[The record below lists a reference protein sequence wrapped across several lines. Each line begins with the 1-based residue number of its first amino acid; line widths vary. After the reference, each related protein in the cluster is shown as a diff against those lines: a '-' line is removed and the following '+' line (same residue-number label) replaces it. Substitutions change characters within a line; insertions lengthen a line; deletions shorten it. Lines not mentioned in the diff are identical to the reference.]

1 MQTINFRRYL
11 IISVL
16 WLAISA
22 NLAMAEM
29 KGLDHYFK
37 KPQYAGFQL
46 SPNGK
51 ELAALAP
58 VNDRMN
64 IAIINLESGAARM
77 ITGMTKQDVSGFT
90 WATDDRLL
98 FFMDKDGSESFGI
111 FAVNADG
118 SKMRTLVEPLSLQIA
133 NGQAVVRFTFVLD
146 RLKDDPEHI
155 LVTSNQ
161 RRAEFPD
168 VYRMDIMTGRK
179 RMVQRNPGNVQGWFV
194 GYDSN
199 LIGAG
204 FTDDLYNGF
213 MMLNEETGEWE
224 ELVRARYDE
233 HSFSPVGIIGNG
245 DTGYVSSYLTPEGE
259 KRDKAAIYK
268 YDFKARKM
276 GELVFEHARV
286 DVASASATDK
296 NRDIISVSY
305 MVGKPETVYV
315 DERWASIMGGIDV
328 ALPNT
333 INRMTS
339 TDEEETIGVV
349 TAYSSQQPPVY
360 YLYDFEKSGLK
371 FMTESRPWVKPEEM
385 AEIKSIEFK
394 ARDGLVLQGYLT
406 LPPGSDGK
414 NLPTVVHP
422 HGGPWAR
429 DGWGY
434 NPAIQFL
441 ASRGYAVLQVNF
453 RGSTGFGMEHFLAS
467 RKQWGQNMQTD
478 VTDALQ
484 WAVEQGIT
492 DPDRVCIYGASYG
505 GYATM
510 AGLTY
515 SPELYKCGINYVGV
529 TDLPLLFKT
538 APDSWAAGI
547 NQMKELV
554 GDPKKEREFL
564 QEWSPSNHA
573 DKIRAPVFMAYGLKD
588 PRVNIKH
595 ARIMESAMKKNGVE
609 YELMVKKDEGHG
621 YRKQENQYDFYG
633 RMETFLAENLN
644 P

>member
-1 MQTINFRRYL
+1 MNFKRYL
-11 IISVL
+11 VISVL
-16 WLAISA
+16 WLAVSA
-22 NLAMAEM
+22 NLSMAEV

-37 KPQYAGFQL
+37 KPQYTGFQL

-64 IAIINLESGAARM
+64 IAIINLESGAAR
-77 ITGMTKQDVSGFT
+77 IVTGMTKQDVNGFM
-90 WATDDRLL
+90 WATDHRLL

-118 SKMRTLVEPLSLQIA
+118 SKLRTLAPPVDLQIT
-133 NGQAVVRFTFVLD
+133 NGQAVIRLTFVLD

-155 LVTSNQ
+155 LVVSNQ

-199 LIGAG
+199 LIGAS

-233 HSFSPVGIIGNG
+233 HTFQPVGIIGNG
-245 DTGYVSSYLTPEGE
+245 DTGYVSSRLTPEGE

-268 YDFKARKM
+268 YNFKTRKM
-276 GELVFEHARV
+276 GELVFEHPRV
-286 DVASASATDK
+286 DVVAVNTTDK

-305 MVGKPETVYV
+305 MVGKPETFYV
-315 DERWASIMGGIDV
+315 DERWARIMGGINA
-328 ALPNT
+328 ALPDT
-333 INRMTS
+333 INLMTS
-339 TDEEETIGVV
+339 TDEEETIGVL

-360 YLYDFEKSGLK
+360 YLYNFDNSSLK
-371 FMTESRPWVKPEEM
+371 FMAKSRPWVEPEEM
-385 AEIKSIEFK
+385 AEIKSVEFK
-394 ARDGLVLQGYLT
+394 ARDGLILQGYLT

-467 RKQWGQNMQTD
+467 RKQWGQSMQTD
-478 VTDALQ
+478 ITDALQ
-484 WAVEQGIT
+484 WAVDQGIS

-505 GYATM
+505 GYAAM

-529 TDLPLLFKT
+529 TDLLVLFKT
-538 APDSWAAGI
+538 APDSWAAGLD
-547 NQMKELV
+547 QMKELV

-573 DKIRAPVFMAYGLKD
+573 DKIQVPVFMAYGLKD

-595 ARIMESAMKKNGVE
+595 AKVMQSAMKKNGVQ
-609 YELMVKKDEGHG
+609 YELMIKKDEGHG
-621 YRKQENQYDFYG
+621 YRKQENQYDFFG
-633 RMETFLAENLN
+633 RMESFLAENLK